1 MPYFLIIDLENQP
14 QVQQDKTMG
23 FMLHLIYLNN
33 CKTPCLLTH
42 VIPLRGRYMAEKRKD
57 RSWLRQLSKHL
68 KDCLILPELAVHAKD
83 YE

>member
-23 FMLHLIYLNN
+23 FMLHLIYLN

-42 VIPLRGRYMAEKRKD
+42 VIPLRCRYMAEKRKD
-57 RSWLRQLSKHL
+57 RSWSTQLSKHL
-68 KDCLILPELAVHAKD
+68 KNCLILPELAGHAKD